1 MHCYDSM
8 FVLDLHRLHTDQKLF
23 DLRRLHAV
31 NVILFMQF
39 KIYTD
44 HCYGSSCSL
53 CVERWPLTPVSRTLT
68 HSSVHGEVQTVKVHT
83 TGHCGHAVD
92 RRCCVWTVPSDVTTP
107 KVDYGDWGLT
117 TGHTT
122 GQTQG
127 FSFSVAAIL
136 NTADQR
142 G

>member
-1 MHCYDSM
+1 
-8 FVLDLHRLHTDQKLF
+8 
-23 DLRRLHAV
+23 
-31 NVILFMQF
+31 MQF
-39 KIYTD
+39 KIHTD
-44 HCYGSSCSL
+44 DCYGSSYSL
-53 CVERWPLTPVSRTLT
+53 CVERWPLNPVSRTLT
-68 HSSVHGEVQTVKVHT
+68 HSSVRSRIQTVKGHT
-83 TGHCGHAVD
+83 AGHCGHAVD
-92 RRCCVWTVPSDVTTP
+92 RFCRVWTVPSDATTP
-107 KVDYGDWGLT
+107 KGDGGDGGLT

>member
-1 MHCYDSM
+1 MLLFLCNVTHQSLYFIADNAKI
-8 FVLDLHRLHTDQKLF
+8 HTD
-23 DLRRLHAV
+23 D
-31 NVILFMQF
+31 
-39 KIYTD
+39 
-44 HCYGSSCSL
+44 CYGGSCIL
-53 CVERWPLTPVSRTLT
+53 CVERWPLNPESKTLT
-68 HSSVHGEVQTVKVHT
+68 HSSVHGEVQTVKGHNA
-83 TGHCGHAVD
+83 GHCGHPVD
-92 RRCCVWTVPSDVTTP
+92 LCCCVRTFSCDVSTP
-107 KVDYGDWGLT
+107 KGDGSDGRLT